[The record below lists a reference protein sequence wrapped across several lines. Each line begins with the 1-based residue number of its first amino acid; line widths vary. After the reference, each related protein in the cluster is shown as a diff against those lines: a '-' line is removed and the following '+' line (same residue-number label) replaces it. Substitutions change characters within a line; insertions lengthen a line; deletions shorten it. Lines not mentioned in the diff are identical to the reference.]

1 MVPII
6 DESKHYIYTICMK
19 RDLEH
24 KLREWKDSPRRK
36 PLLLKGARQ
45 TGKTWL
51 LKSFGESAFKD
62 LAYFNF
68 EEDRNLDQ
76 LFEGAIDP
84 ARLIRQLSLAR
95 GKAIVAGE
103 SLTFF
108 DEIQESNRAL
118 NALKYFHEEAP
129 EYHIVAAGSL
139 LGILLSRPAS
149 FPVGK
154 VDFLELHPLSFP
166 EFLVAAGHAELRQ
179 VIEEI
184 RTVEPIP
191 ELFHE
196 RFLELL
202 KTYYMTGGMPEPVKV
217 FLETND
223 VGGARRIQQDI
234 ITSYRLDFARHTP
247 TSEIPRLNE
256 LWRTIPTQLAR
267 ENRRFRYR
275 AISERARGREYADVL
290 SWLEGAGLILRA
302 RRVTV
307 PRFPL
312 VGYEDAESFKV
323 YLLDVGLLGALS
335 ELPPEMLLQG
345 NRLFTEFNGAFV
357 ENYVAQEMA
366 ATSAGGLHY
375 WTSEGKAEVDFVR
388 ASEGMVFP
396 LEVKAGVNPK
406 SQSLRV
412 YDAKFSPPVL
422 SRTSLLNLRKDGRV
436 INFPLYAISQFPRLA
451 VPGGRT

>member
-1 MVPII
+1 MR
-6 DESKHYIYTICMK
+6 

-24 KLREWKDSPRRK
+24 KLHEWKDSPRRK

-51 LKSFGESAFKD
+51 LKSFGESTFKD

-84 ARLIRQLSLAR
+84 ARLVRQLSLAR

-103 SLTFF
+103 SLIFF

-118 NALKYFHEEAP
+118 NALKYFQEEAP
-129 EYHIVAAGSL
+129 QFHIVAAGSL

-154 VDFLELHPLSFP
+154 VDFLELHPLSFS

-179 VIEEI
+179 MIEEI

-191 ELFHE
+191 QLFHE

-202 KTYYMTGGMPEPVKV
+202 KMYYVTGGMPEPVKV
-217 FLETND
+217 FLEKND

-234 ITSYRLDFARHTP
+234 ITSYRLDFAKHVP

-256 LWRTIPTQLAR
+256 LWRTIPTQLAQ

-275 AISERARGREYADVL
+275 AISERARGREYADAL

-307 PRFPL
+307 PRYPL
-312 VGYEDAESFKV
+312 AGYEDAESFKV

-335 ELPPEMLLQG
+335 ELPAEILLQG
-345 NRLFTEFNGAFV
+345 NRLFTEFHGAFV

-366 ATSAGGLHY
+366 AASAGGLHY
-375 WTSEGKAEVDFVR
+375 WTSEGKAEVDFVH

-436 INFPLYAISQFPRLA
+436 INFPLYAISLFPRLA
-451 VPGGRT
+451 VPGDRT